1 MKELEIIGKNI
12 AKLRKDKGITQE
24 DLSGMAEVDRGFISN
39 IEHGKANV
47 SIKTLV
53 VIAQCLETS
62 LAELIVESRKKPD
75 QKT

>member
-12 AKLRKDKGITQE
+12 AKIRKDRGITQE

-39 IEHGKANV
+39 IERGKANV

-62 LAELIVESRKKPD
+62 LAELVVE
-75 QKT
+75 

>member
-39 IEHGKANV
+39 IESGKVNV

-53 VIAQCLETS
+53 VIAKCLETS
-62 LAELIVESRKKPD
+62 LAELVVESRKN
-75 QKT
+75 QIKT

>member
-12 AKLRKDKGITQE
+12 AKLRKDSGMTQE

-39 IEHGKANV
+39 IESGKANV

-53 VIAQCLETS
+53 IIAQCLETS
-62 LAELIVESRKKPD
+62 LAELVVESREKPA